1 MKASFKAGLAL
12 FVAAL
17 MSLAAYAQT
26 KRPMTFDDLM
36 AIKRVSDAQI
46 SPDGSRVAYT
56 VTDVDKNLNRGKRSV
71 WVVPTSGGSPQQPVN
86 SDKNDYSPRWSPDG
100 ARFAFLSTREGA
112 PQIFVVGGEN
122 SNETIPRK
130 VTSVPEGVSE
140 FIWSPNGK
148 MFAFTTD
155 VYPDCGSLNCVA
167 KRGEAEEKSKVK
179 AVIADRLLF
188 RHWDSFKRGKR
199 SHLFVVSSEAG
210 GSGSEPKDLTPGDH
224 DVPPFSL
231 GDPTAFD
238 FAPDS
243 SEIVYACNT
252 DKVEATSTN
261 NDLFIVSV
269 GGGEAKRITGNNPGS
284 DTTPRYSPDGKYIAY
299 RSQERNGYE
308 SDRFRL
314 MLYDR
319 KAGTSKELSTGF
331 DRWVGEFVWAPNS
344 QRIYLS
350 VEDFGRETIWV
361 WQGDGIE
368 KIFVP
373 LIFNSTGK
381 PYIKSSVPGSL
392 PNVDSSSAGLSISAD
407 GKTLAFTRSSLT
419 TPAEVF
425 AANSDGSGARQ
436 LTQTNAALMA
446 QLDLNPAEDF
456 EYEGA
461 KTPVVR
467 TAKLGKLK
475 ASTDIGPGKAAVIHG
490 FIIKPPQF
498 DKTKKY
504 PMVLLIHGG
513 PQGAW
518 LDSWGYRWNYQ
529 MWAAR
534 GYVTVLINPHGSTG
548 YGQAFTEE
556 ISGDWGGAAYEDLM
570 KGVDHLIKLGYV
582 DPNRMGA
589 AGGSYGGYMI
599 NWILGHTDRFKALVS
614 HDGVYN
620 LTSMYAT
627 EELWFADWEFKG
639 TPWDNPE
646 LYTKWSPHLSA
657 KKFKTPTLVV
667 HGELDYRVPVGEGL
681 QLFSTLQ
688 RKGVPSKLLYYP
700 DEGHWVLK
708 PQNSELWYKTVL
720 DWFDQWLKPSAS
732 TASR

>member
-1 MKASFKAGLAL
+1 
-12 FVAAL
+12 
-17 MSLAAYAQT
+17 
-26 KRPMTFDDLM
+26 
-36 AIKRVSDAQI
+36 
-46 SPDGSRVAYT
+46 
-56 VTDVDKNLNRGKRSV
+56 
-71 WVVPTSGGSPQQPVN
+71 
-86 SDKNDYSPRWSPDG
+86 
-100 ARFAFLSTREGA
+100 
-112 PQIFVVGGEN
+112 
-122 SNETIPRK
+122 
-130 VTSVPEGVSE
+130 
-140 FIWSPNGK
+140 
-148 MFAFTTD
+148 
-155 VYPDCGSLNCVA
+155 
-167 KRGEAEEKSKVK
+167 
-179 AVIADRLLF
+179 IADRLLY

-199 SHLFVVSSEAG
+199 SHLFVTSIEG
-210 GSGSEPKDLTPGDH
+210 GDPKDLTPGDH

-238 FAPDS
+238 FAPDGK
-243 SEIVYACNT
+243 EIVFARNT

-269 GGGEAKRITGNNPGS
+269 NGGEARRITGDNPGS

-299 RSQERNGYE
+299 RSQTRNGYE

-319 KAGTSKELSTGF
+319 KTGTSKELSSGF
-331 DRWVGEFVWAPNS
+331 DRWVGEFAWAPDS
-344 QRIYLS
+344 QNIFI
-350 VEDFGRETIWV
+350 VAEDRGRELVGLASINGGV
-361 WQGDGIE
+361 KPVIE
-368 KIFVP
+368 K
-373 LIFNSTGK
+373 TA
-381 PYIKSSVPGSL
+381 SSGVTI
-392 PNVDSSSAGLSISAD
+392 SSD
-407 GKTLAFTRSSLT
+407 GKTLAFTRSSLAL
-419 TPAEVF
+419 PAEVF

-436 LTQTNAALMA
+436 LTRSNANLLA
-446 QLDLNPAEDF
+446 QLDLDKGEDF
-456 EYEGA
+456 EYDGA
-461 KTPVVR
+461 
-467 TAKLGKLK
+467 LK
-475 ASTDIGPGKAAVIHG
+475 SKIHG
-490 FIIKPPQF
+490 FIVKPPQF
-498 DKTKKY
+498 DKSKKY

-518 LDSWGYRWNYQ
+518 LDSWGYRWNPQ

-548 YGQAFTEE
+548 YGQAFTEQ

-570 KGVDHLIKLGYV
+570 KGVDHVIKLGYV
-582 DPNRMGA
+582 DPNRIGA
-589 AGGSYGGYMI
+589 AGGSYGGYMV

-614 HDGVYN
+614 HAGVYN

-627 EELWFADWEFKG
+627 EELWFTDWEFKG

-646 LYTKWSPHLSA
+646 LYAKWSPHLSA
-657 KKFKTPTLVV
+657 KNFKTPTLVV

-720 DWFDQWLKPSAS
+720 DWFDQWLKPNAS

>member
-1 MKASFKAGLAL
+1 MLL
-12 FVAAL
+12 
-17 MSLAAYAQT
+17 SLTTYAQA
-26 KRPMTFDDLM
+26 KRPLTFDDLM

-46 SPDGSRVAYT
+46 SPDGSRVAYV
-56 VTDVDKNLNRGKRSV
+56 VTEVDKNLNRGKRSV
-71 WVVPTSGGSPQQPVN
+71 WVVPTSGGSPQQLIT
-86 SDKNDYSPRWSPDG
+86 SDKNDFSPRWSADG
-100 ARFAFLSTREGA
+100 KWIAFLSTREGA
-112 PQIFVVGGEN
+112 PQIFVAGADGAN
-122 SNETIPRK
+122 PRK
-130 VTSVPEGVSE
+130 VTSAPEGVSE
-140 FIWSPNGK
+140 FIWSPNSK
-148 MFAFTTD
+148 LFAFTTD
-155 VYPDCGSLNCVA
+155 VYPDCASFNCVA
-167 KRGEAEEKSKVK
+167 KHSEAEEKSKVK
-179 AVIADRLLF
+179 AVIADRLLY

-199 SHLFVVSSEAG
+199 SHLFAVPSEG
-210 GSGSEPKDLTPGDH
+210 GDPKDLTPGDY

-238 FAPDS
+238 FS
-243 SEIVYACNT
+243 SDGKEIVFARNT
-252 DKVEATSTN
+252 DKVEAISTN
-261 NDLFIVSV
+261 NDLFTVSV
-269 GGGEAKRITGNNPGS
+269 SGGEAKRITGDNPGS

-299 RSQERNGYE
+299 RSQTRNGYE

-331 DRWVGEFVWAPNS
+331 DRWVGDLVWAPDS
-344 QRIYLS
+344 QNIFI
-350 VEDFGRETIWV
+350 VAEDGGRELIGV
-361 WQGDGIE
+361 ASVNGGV
-368 KIFVP
+368 KP
-373 LIFNSTGK
+373 LIAGAASDGVT
-381 PYIKSSVPGSL
+381 ISS
-392 PNVDSSSAGLSISAD
+392 D
-407 GKTLAFTRSSLT
+407 GKTMAFTRSSMT
-419 TPAEVF
+419 TPSEVF
-425 AANSDGSGARQ
+425 AAAGDGGGVRQ
-436 LTQTNAALMA
+436 ITQTNANLLA
-446 QLDLNPAEDF
+446 QLDLNKAEDF
-456 EYEGA
+456 EFDGA
-461 KTPVVR
+461 
-467 TAKLGKLK
+467 LK
-475 ASTDIGPGKAAVIHG
+475 SKIHG
-490 FIIKPPQF
+490 FILKPPQF
-498 DKTKKY
+498 DKSKKY

-518 LDSWGYRWNYQ
+518 LDNWGYRWNPQ

-556 ISGDWGGAAYEDLM
+556 ISGDWGGAAYDDLM
-570 KGVDHLIKLGYV
+570 KGVDHVIKLGYV

-614 HDGVYN
+614 HAGVYN

-627 EELWFADWEFKG
+627 EELWFNEWEFKG

-720 DWFDQWLKPSAS
+720 DWFDQWLKPNAS

>member
-1 MKASFKAGLAL
+1 MKPSFRAGLAL
-12 FVAAL
+12 FVAGL
-17 MSLAAYAQT
+17 LSLAAPAQT
-26 KRPMTFDDLM
+26 KRPMTFDDLT
-36 AIKRVSDAQI
+36 AIKRVGDAQI
-46 SPDGSRVAYT
+46 SPDGSRVAYV
-56 VTDVDKNLNRGKRSV
+56 VTDVDKNLNRGKRGV
-71 WVVPTSGGSPQQPVN
+71 WVVSTSGGSPQQLIT
-86 SDKNDYSPRWSPDG
+86 SDKNDFSPRWSADG
-100 ARFAFLSTREGA
+100 KWIAFLSTREGA
-112 PQIFVVGGEN
+112 PQIFVAGADG
-122 SNETIPRK
+122 SNPRK
-130 VTSVPEGVSE
+130 VTSVPEGVGE
-140 FIWSPNGK
+140 FIWSPDGK

-155 VYPDCGSLNCVA
+155 VYPDCGTLNCVG

-179 AVIADRLLF
+179 AVIADRLLY

-210 GSGSEPKDLTPGDH
+210 GSGSEPKDLTPGDY

-243 SEIVYACNT
+243 SEIVFARNT

-261 NDLFIVSV
+261 NDLFIVSA

-299 RSQERNGYE
+299 RSQARNGYE

-319 KAGTSKELSTGF
+319 QAGTSKELSTGF
-331 DRWVGEFVWAPNS
+331 DRWVGELVWAPNS
-344 QRIYLS
+344 QS
-350 VEDFGRETIWV
+350 VFIGAEDRGRELIGV
-361 WQGDGIE
+361 ASISGGV
-368 KIFVP
+368 KP
-373 LIFNSTGK
+373 LITNTA
-381 PYIKSSVPGSL
+381 SSGVT
-392 PNVDSSSAGLSISAD
+392 VSSD

-419 TPAEVF
+419 MPAEVF
-425 AANSDGSGARQ
+425 AANSDGSGGRQ

-446 QLDLNPAEDF
+446 QLDLDKGEDF
-456 EYEGA
+456 EYDGA
-461 KTPVVR
+461 
-467 TAKLGKLK
+467 LK
-475 ASTDIGPGKAAVIHG
+475 AKVHG
-490 FIIKPPQF
+490 FIVKPPQF

-504 PMVLLIHGG
+504 PMVLLVHGG

-570 KGVDHLIKLGYV
+570 KGVDHVVKLGYV

-589 AGGSYGGYMI
+589 AGGSYGGYMV

-614 HDGVYN
+614 HAGVYN

-657 KKFKTPTLVV
+657 KNFKTPTLVV

-688 RKGVPSKLLYYP
+688 RKGVPSKLLYFP

-720 DWFDQWLKPSAS
+720 DWFDQWLKPNAS

>member
-1 MKASFKAGLAL
+1 MGPSLKAGLAL
-12 FVAAL
+12 IIAAFL
-17 MSLAAYAQT
+17 SLAVYAQA
-26 KRPMTFDDLM
+26 KRPLTFDDMM
-36 AIKRVSDAQI
+36 AIKRVGDAQI
-46 SPDGSRVAYT
+46 SPDGSRVVYV

-71 WVVPTSGGSPQQPVN
+71 WVVPASGGSPQQLIS
-86 SDKNDYSPRWSPDG
+86 SDKNDFSPRWSPDG
-100 ARFAFLSTREGA
+100 KLIAFLSTREGA
-112 PQIFVVGGEN
+112 PQIYVAEAANPGG
-122 SNETIPRK
+122 SNPRK
-130 VTSVPEGVSE
+130 ITGAPEGVSE
-140 FIWSPNGK
+140 FIWSPDGK

-155 VYPDCGSLNCVA
+155 VYPDCASFDCVA
-167 KRGEAEEKSKVK
+167 KHSEAEEKSKVK
-179 AVIADRLLF
+179 AVIADRLLY

-199 SHLFVVSSEAG
+199 SHLFVAPSEG
-210 GSGSEPKDLTPGDH
+210 GDPKDLTPGDY

-238 FAPDS
+238 FAPDGK
-243 SEIVYACNT
+243 EIVFARNT

-261 NDLFIVSV
+261 NDLFIVST
-269 GGGEAKRITGNNPGS
+269 GGGEAKRVTGDNPGS

-299 RSQERNGYE
+299 RSQTRNGYE

-331 DRWVGEFVWAPNS
+331 DRWVGEFVWAPDSRN
-344 QRIYLS
+344 IFI
-350 VEDFGRETIWV
+350 VAEDRGRELIALASV
-361 WQGDGIE
+361 DGGV
-368 KIFVP
+368 KP
-373 LIFNSTGK
+373 LIADAAGNGVT
-381 PYIKSSVPGSL
+381 ISS
-392 PNVDSSSAGLSISAD
+392 D
-407 GKTLAFTRSSLT
+407 GKTLAFTRSSLAV
-419 TPAEVF
+419 PAEVF
-425 AANSDGSGARQ
+425 AANSDGGGARR
-436 LTQTNAALMA
+436 LTQSNAGLLA
-446 QLDLNPAEDF
+446 QLDLDKGEDF
-456 EYEGA
+456 EYDGA
-461 KTPVVR
+461 
-467 TAKLGKLK
+467 LK
-475 ASTDIGPGKAAVIHG
+475 AKIHG
-490 FIIKPPQF
+490 FIVKPPQF
-498 DKTKKY
+498 DKSKKY

-518 LDSWGYRWNYQ
+518 LDSWGYRWNPQ

-556 ISGDWGGAAYEDLM
+556 ISGDWGGAAYDDLM
-570 KGVDHLIKLGYV
+570 KGVDHVIKLGYI
-582 DPNRMGA
+582 DPNRIGA

-614 HDGVYN
+614 HAGVYN
-620 LTSMYAT
+620 LTSMCAT
-627 EELWFADWEFKG
+627 EELWFNEWEFKG

-657 KKFKTPTLVV
+657 KNFKTPTLVV

-700 DEGHWVLK
+700 DEGHWILK

-720 DWFDQWLKPSAS
+720 NWFDQWLKPNAS

>member
-1 MKASFKAGLAL
+1 MKPSFKAGSAL
-12 FVAAL
+12 FVATL
-17 MSLAAYAQT
+17 LSLTAYAQT

-36 AIKRVSDAQI
+36 AIKRIGDAQI
-46 SPDGSRVAYT
+46 SPDGSRVAYV

-71 WVVPTSGGSPQQPVN
+71 WAVPTSGGLPQQLIT
-86 SDKNDYSPRWSPDG
+86 SDKNDYSPRWSADG
-100 ARFAFLSTREGA
+100 KWIGFLSTREGA
-112 PQIFVVGGEN
+112 PQIFVAGADG
-122 SNETIPRK
+122 SNPRK
-130 VTSVPEGVSE
+130 VTSAPEGVGE

-155 VYPDCGSLNCVA
+155 VYPDCGSLNCVS
-167 KRGEAEEKSKVK
+167 KRNEAEEKSKVK
-179 AVIADRLLF
+179 AVIADRLLY

-199 SHLFVVSSEAG
+199 SHLFVVPSEG
-210 GSGSEPKDLTPGDH
+210 GEPKDLTPGDY
-224 DVPPFSL
+224 DTPPFSL

-243 SEIVYACNT
+243 SEVVFARNT

-261 NDLFIVSV
+261 NDLFIVSAS
-269 GGGEAKRITGNNPGS
+269 GGEAKRITGNNPGS
-284 DTTPRYSPDGKYIAY
+284 DTTPRYSPDGKYIAF
-299 RSQERNGYE
+299 RSQSRNGYE

-319 KAGTSKELSTGF
+319 RAGTSKELSTGF
-331 DRWVGEFVWAPNS
+331 DRWVGELVWAPDS
-344 QRIYLS
+344 QNIFIGA
-350 VEDFGRETIWV
+350 EDRGRELIGVASINGGVKSLIANTASN
-361 WQGDGIE
+361 GI
-368 KIFVP
+368 
-373 LIFNSTGK
+373 
-381 PYIKSSVPGSL
+381 SL
-392 PNVDSSSAGLSISAD
+392 SDD
-407 GKTLAFTRSSLT
+407 GKTMAFTRSSLAA
-419 TPAEVF
+419 PAEVF
-425 AANSDGSGARQ
+425 AANTNGSDVRQ
-436 LTQTNAALMA
+436 LTQANAGLLA
-446 QLDLNPAEDF
+446 QLDLDKGEDF
-456 EYEGA
+456 EFDGA
-461 KTPVVR
+461 
-467 TAKLGKLK
+467 LK
-475 ASTDIGPGKAAVIHG
+475 AKIHG
-490 FIIKPPQF
+490 FIVKPPQF
-498 DKTKKY
+498 DKAKKY

-518 LDSWGYRWNYQ
+518 LDSWGYRWNPQ

-534 GYVTVLINPHGSTG
+534 GYVSVLINPHGSTG

-556 ISGDWGGAAYEDLM
+556 ISGDWGGAVYEDLM
-570 KGVDHLIKLGYV
+570 RGVDHVIKLGYV
-582 DPNRMGA
+582 DPNRLGA
-589 AGGSYGGYMI
+589 AGGSYGGYMVD
-599 NWILGHTDRFKALVS
+599 WILGHTDRFKALVS
-614 HDGVYN
+614 HAGVYN

-657 KKFKTPTLVV
+657 KNFKTPTLVI

-720 DWFDQWLKPSAS
+720 DWFDQWLKPNAS

>member
-1 MKASFKAGLAL
+1 MKPSFKAGLAL
-12 FVAAL
+12 FGAAL
-17 MSLAAYAQT
+17 LSLAALAQS
-26 KRPMTFDDLM
+26 KRPMTFDDLT
-36 AIKRVSDAQI
+36 AIKRIGDAQV
-46 SPDGSRVAYT
+46 SPDGSRVAYV

-71 WVVPTSGGSPQQPVN
+71 WVVPTSGGSPQQLIT
-86 SDKNDYSPRWSPDG
+86 SDKNDYSPRWSADG
-100 ARFAFLSTREGA
+100 KWVAFLSTREGA
-112 PQIFVVGGEN
+112 PQIFVAGADG
-122 SNETIPRK
+122 SNPRK
-130 VTSVPEGVSE
+130 VTSVPEGVGE
-140 FIWSPNGK
+140 FIWSPDGK
-148 MFAFTTD
+148 MFAFATD
-155 VYPDCGSLNCVA
+155 VYPECGNLNCVA

-179 AVIADRLLF
+179 AVIADRLLY

-199 SHLFVVSSEAG
+199 SHLFVVPSEG
-210 GSGSEPKDLTPGDH
+210 GDPKDLTPGDY

-243 SEIVYACNT
+243 SEIVFARNT

-284 DTTPRYSPDGKYIAY
+284 DTTPRYSPDGKFIAY
-299 RSQERNGYE
+299 RSQARNGYE

-319 KAGTSKELSTGF
+319 KAGTSKELLTGF
-331 DRWVGEFVWAPNS
+331 DRWVGELVWAPDGQN
-344 QRIYLS
+344 IFI
-350 VEDFGRETIWV
+350 VAEDRGRELIGVASINGGVKPLIANTASNGISLS
-361 WQGDGIE
+361 GDG
-368 KIFVP
+368 K
-373 LIFNSTGK
+373 
-381 PYIKSSVPGSL
+381 
-392 PNVDSSSAGLSISAD
+392 A
-407 GKTLAFTRSSLT
+407 LAFTRSSLAM
-419 TPAEVF
+419 PAEVF
-425 AANSDGSGARQ
+425 AANSDGSDARQ
-436 LTQTNAALMA
+436 LTQANASLLA
-446 QLDLNPAEDF
+446 QLDLNKAEDF
-456 EYEGA
+456 EFDGA
-461 KTPVVR
+461 
-467 TAKLGKLK
+467 LK
-475 ASTDIGPGKAAVIHG
+475 SKIHG
-490 FIIKPPQF
+490 FIVKPPQF
-498 DKTKKY
+498 DKSKKY

-518 LDSWGYRWNYQ
+518 FDSWGYRWNYQ

-548 YGQAFTEE
+548 YGQAFTEQ

-570 KGVDHLIKLGYV
+570 KGVDHVIKLGYV

-589 AGGSYGGYMI
+589 AGGSYGGYMV

-614 HDGVYN
+614 HAGVYN

-657 KKFKTPTLVV
+657 KNFKTPTLVV

-700 DEGHWVLK
+700 DEGHWILK

>member
-1 MKASFKAGLAL
+1 MKPSLKAGLAL
-12 FVAAL
+12 FFAML
-17 MSLAAYAQT
+17 LSLIAYAQA
-26 KRPMTFDDLM
+26 KRPMTFDDLT
-36 AIKRVSDAQI
+36 AVKRVGDPQI
-46 SPDGSRVAYT
+46 APDGSRVAYV

-71 WVVPTSGGSPQQPVN
+71 WVVSTTGGSPQPLIT
-86 SDKNDYSPRWSPDG
+86 SEKNDFSPRWSADG
-100 ARFAFLSTREGA
+100 KWIAFLSTREGA
-112 PQIFVVGGEN
+112 PQIYLAGADG
-122 SNETIPRK
+122 SNPRK
-130 VTSVPEGVSE
+130 VTAAPEGVSE
-140 FIWSPNGK
+140 FIWSPDGK
-148 MFAFTTD
+148 IFAFTTD
-155 VYPDCGSLNCVA
+155 VYPDCGSLNCVG
-167 KRGEAEEKSKVK
+167 KRSEAEEKSKVK

-199 SHLFVVSSEAG
+199 SHLFVVPSEG
-210 GSGSEPKDLTPGDH
+210 GEPKDLTAGDY

-243 SEIVYACNT
+243 SEIIFARNT

-269 GGGEAKRITGNNPGS
+269 NGGEAKRITGNNPGS

-299 RSQERNGYE
+299 RSQARNGYE

-331 DRWVGEFVWAPNS
+331 DRWVGELVWAPDS
-344 QRIYLS
+344 QNIFI
-350 VEDFGRETIWV
+350 VAEDRGRELIGV
-361 WQGDGIE
+361 ASINGGV
-368 KIFVP
+368 KP
-373 LIFNSTGK
+373 LIANSA
-381 PYIKSSVPGSL
+381 SNSV
-392 PNVDSSSAGLSISAD
+392 SISSD
-407 GKTLAFTRSSLT
+407 GKTLAFARSSLDV
-419 TPAEVF
+419 PAEVF
-425 AANSDGSGARQ
+425 ASKSDGGDVRQ
-436 LTQTNAALMA
+436 LTRTNADLLA
-446 QLDLNPAEDF
+446 QLDLNKAEDF
-456 EYEGA
+456 EFDGA
-461 KTPVVR
+461 LKT
-467 TAKLGKLK
+467 K
-475 ASTDIGPGKAAVIHG
+475 IHG
-490 FIIKPPQF
+490 FIVKPPQF

-548 YGQAFTEE
+548 YGQAFTEQ
-556 ISGDWGGAAYEDLM
+556 ISGDWGGAVYDDLM
-570 KGVDHLIKLGYV
+570 KGVDHMIKLGYV
-582 DPNRMGA
+582 DPNRLGA
-589 AGGSYGGYMI
+589 AGGSYGGYMV

-614 HDGVYN
+614 HAGIYN

-639 TPWDNPE
+639 APWDNPA
-646 LYTKWSPHLSA
+646 LYAKWSPHLSA
-657 KKFKTPTLVV
+657 KNFKTPTLVV

-688 RKGVPSKLLYYP
+688 RRGVPSKLLYYP

-720 DWFDQWLKPSAS
+720 DWLDQWLKPNVS

>member
-1 MKASFKAGLAL
+1 MKPSLKAGLA
-12 FVAAL
+12 FIIAAFL
-17 MSLAAYAQT
+17 SLAAFAQA
-26 KRPMTFDDLM
+26 KRPMTFDDLT
-36 AIKRVSDAQI
+36 AIKRVGDAQI
-46 SPDGSRVAYT
+46 SPDGSRVAYV
-56 VTDVDKNLNRGKRSV
+56 VTDVDKNLNRGKRGV
-71 WVVPTSGGSPQQPVN
+71 WVIPASGGSPNQLIT
-86 SDKNDYSPRWSPDG
+86 SDKNDFSPRWSADG
-100 ARFAFLSTREGA
+100 KWIAFLSTREGA
-112 PQIFVVGGEN
+112 PQIYVAGADGSN
-122 SNETIPRK
+122 SRK
-130 VTSVPEGVSE
+130 VTGAPEGVSE
-140 FIWSPNGK
+140 FIWSPDGK

-155 VYPDCGSLNCVA
+155 VYPDCASFNCVA
-167 KRGEAEEKSKVK
+167 KHGEAEEKSKVK
-179 AVIADRLLF
+179 AVITDRLLY

-199 SHLFVVSSEAG
+199 SHLFVTSIEG
-210 GSGSEPKDLTPGDH
+210 GDPKDLTPGDY

-238 FAPDS
+238 FAPDGK
-243 SEIVYACNT
+243 EIVFARNT

-269 GGGEAKRITGNNPGS
+269 NGGEARRITGDNPGS

-299 RSQERNGYE
+299 RSQTRNGYE

-319 KAGTSKELSTGF
+319 KTGTSKELSNGF
-331 DRWVGEFVWAPNS
+331 DRWVGEFAWAPDS
-344 QRIYLS
+344 QNIFI
-350 VEDFGRETIWV
+350 VAEDRGRELVGLASINGGV
-361 WQGDGIE
+361 
-368 KIFVP
+368 KP
-373 LIFNSTGK
+373 LIANTASNGIT
-381 PYIKSSVPGSL
+381 ISS
-392 PNVDSSSAGLSISAD
+392 D
-407 GKTLAFTRSSLT
+407 GKTLAFTRSSLAL
-419 TPAEVF
+419 PAEVF

-436 LTQTNAALMA
+436 LTQSNANLLA
-446 QLDLNPAEDF
+446 QLDLDKGADF
-456 EYEGA
+456 EYDGA
-461 KTPVVR
+461 
-467 TAKLGKLK
+467 LK
-475 ASTDIGPGKAAVIHG
+475 SKIHG
-490 FIIKPPQF
+490 FIVKPPQF
-498 DKTKKY
+498 DKSKKY

-518 LDSWGYRWNYQ
+518 LDSWGYRWNPQ

-548 YGQAFTEE
+548 YGQAFTEQ

-570 KGVDHLIKLGYV
+570 KGVDTVTKLGYV
-582 DPNRMGA
+582 DPNRIGA
-589 AGGSYGGYMI
+589 AGGSYGGYMV

-614 HDGVYN
+614 HAGVYN

-627 EELWFADWEFKG
+627 EELWFTDWEFKG

-657 KKFKTPTLVV
+657 KNFKTPTLVV

-720 DWFDQWLKPSAS
+720 DWFDQWLKPAAS